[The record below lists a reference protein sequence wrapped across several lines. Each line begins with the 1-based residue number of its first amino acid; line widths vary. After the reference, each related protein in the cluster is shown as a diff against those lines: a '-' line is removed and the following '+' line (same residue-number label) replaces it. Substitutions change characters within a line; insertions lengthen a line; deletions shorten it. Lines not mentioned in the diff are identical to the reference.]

1 MLEHD
6 SELPI
11 DLLRSGQNL
20 VLSPESSGWLI
31 LQRQFYAEVVGPGA
45 AVGGTFDAQCQ
56 SVYVCGDVKLV
67 SLGVDAERR
76 MAYEKRME
84 QIQAMQ
90 AILLEFDPVQRGTR
104 LIEQLIEWIGLQQ
117 TQQIPHELLCQMGG
131 LLPHNVNLA
140 WRALSRPTTMRA
152 VELESVAA

>member
-1 MLEHD
+1 MLEQD

-11 DLLRSGQNL
+11 HLLQSGQNL
-20 VLSPESSGWLI
+20 VLSPEGSGWLI
-31 LQRQFYAEVVGPGA
+31 LQRQFYAEAVGPGA
-45 AVGGTFDAQCQ
+45 AVGGTFDAQCL

-67 SLGVDAERR
+67 SLGIDAERR
-76 MAYEKRME
+76 AAYEKRME
-84 QIQAMQ
+84 YIQSMQ

-104 LIEQLIEWIGLQQ
+104 LLEQLIDWVGLQQ

-140 WRALSRPTTMRA
+140 WRTLSRPTGMRT
-152 VELESVAA
+152 VELEALAA